1 MDLNLSFEPDDYENP
16 ARMNIDLSDL
26 SPAQVYFTLI
36 QTVIPR
42 PIAWVLSENANG
54 THNLAPFS
62 YFNAVCANPPLL
74 MISVGRKPDG
84 SFKDTRVNI
93 EQRHD
98 FIVHIVHLS
107 MLEAMNE
114 SSASLPAEVSEV
126 QQLGLTLTSFPGSRL
141 PRLADCRVAYACKCY
156 QIQDIGPTP
165 QALILGE
172 VRRMYIDDTVCSRD
186 AKGRL
191 KVHADRLNPVGRL
204 GGGEYVTFGEIRHL
218 PRPD

>member
-1 MDLNLSFEPDDYENP
+1 
-16 ARMNIDLSDL
+16 MNIDLSDL
-26 SPAQVYFTLI
+26 SPAEVYFTLI

-98 FIVHIVHLS
+98 FVIHIVHLS
-107 MLEAMNE
+107 LLEAMNQ
-114 SSASLPAEVSEV
+114 SAATFPADVSEV
-126 QQLGLTLTSFPGSRL
+126 QQLGLTLTDFAGSRL
-141 PRLADCRVAYACKCY
+141 PRLADCRVAYACECY

-165 QALILGE
+165 QALILGRVRE
-172 VRRMYIDDTVCSRD
+172 VYIDDAICSRD

-191 KVHADRLNPVGRL
+191 KVHADRLDPVGRL

-218 PRPD
+218 VRPN

>member
-1 MDLNLSFEPDDYENP
+1 MHV
-16 ARMNIDLSDL
+16 DLSEL

-42 PIAWVLSENANG
+42 PIAWVLSENADG

-62 YFNAVCANPPLL
+62 YFNAVCSNPPLL

-98 FIVHIVHLS
+98 FVVHIVDLS
-107 MLEAMNE
+107 LLEAMNQ
-114 SSASLPAEVSEV
+114 SSATLPAGVSEV
-126 QQLGLTLTSFPGSRL
+126 QQLGLSLADFPGSRL
-141 PRLADCRVAYACKCY
+141 PRLEDCRVAYACTSY
-156 QIQDIGPTP
+156 QIQDIGPTS
-165 QALILGE
+165 QALILGQ
-172 VRRMYIDDTVCSRD
+172 VGQVHIDDAVCSRD

-218 PRPD
+218 VRPD